1 MDRMKQIT
9 SVAVVSLGLFLASAA
24 RADWWTN
31 TDDRPRQ
38 VAPGVWSFSIKV
50 PVQPVGRLQ
59 FVNAQYDFYDFA
71 SNLGT
76 ATNGMSVDYA
86 HNGKGID
93 FTQDGTLFAV
103 APTLFEP
110 VDGFIQGWSRW
121 GIVNGR
127 FKGTVY
133 ATARPLRV
141 SITIVADGFVY
152 GNRRVSAIRAR

>member
-1 MDRMKQIT
+1 MNRMKHI
-9 SVAVVSLGLFLASAA
+9 SCVVVVSLGLFLASAA

-50 PVQPVGRLQ
+50 PVQPVGHLQ
-59 FVNAQYDFYDFA
+59 FVNAQYDFYDFPRH
-71 SNLGT
+71 LGA
-76 ATNGMSVDYA
+76 ATDGMSVDYA
-86 HNGKGID
+86 YNGAGID

-110 VDGFIQGWSRW
+110 VDGFIQGWSGW

-127 FKGTVY
+127 LEGTVY
-133 ATARPLRV
+133 ATARLLRV
-141 SITIVADGFVY
+141 SITIVADRLVY
-152 GNRRVSAIRAR
+152 GNRPARVKRSR